1 MFLVIPGEERI
12 CPAPCMF
19 NRLYAVGIALS
30 LLMGGGLALALN
42 TESLKTALPMLFLF
56 TLGGTSLLYVLGLV
70 VFEKDEGTLFALLV
84 SPLTTHEYFMSKLI
98 SLTGLAL
105 LESLIIV
112 GITGAFTTF
121 SPVFF
126 VGGVLL
132 MGVMLT
138 LMGFILIVRYNT
150 LTDAFLPL
158 LVVGLGLNLP
168 ALYFLDI
175 VPNAL
180 ILLVPSSAP
189 TMLSWGAWHPLE
201 AWEVAY
207 GVGYSLL
214 LIAGLY
220 RWAMSAFYRHIT
232 LKGG

>member
-1 MFLVIPGEERI
+1 
-12 CPAPCMF
+12 MF

-56 TLGGTSLLYVLGLV
+56 ALGGTSLLYVLGLV

-84 SPLTTHEYFMSKLI
+84 SPLTTHEYFMSELI

-105 LESLIIV
+105 LESLII
-112 GITGAFTTF
+112 
-121 SPVFF
+121 

-158 LVVGLGLNLP
+158 LVAGLGLNLP